1 MIGQRQQDC
10 TAGAPT
16 VQGRER
22 APDARTQPMREHH
35 GGLRTHNTEQ
45 WGGGEGEAGPPYLS
59 MGGWNSPV
67 SQVIWVDH
75 GGDIWVRDILNVA
88 ALGHPYQL
96 IPKGAPPDRSP
107 TALGWGTHQ
116 RIKDISHRAAL
127 CIGMLRSTMMRNT
140 MITVNMIPITYHNDH
155 TPTGN
160 GGGPQDHVYAWTHN
174 DLSRQALAPEP
185 RASRSPNAAGCLT
198 LSISRLS
205 TCTSHFQVDMWFF
218 FRNKVLIVVK
228 HLFRVE
234 FKQCNLRVP
243 LINITLCPT
252 ACSQMMLSRYFQDTQ
267 DTHRV

>member
-1 MIGQRQQDC
+1 MFSCSRHLGLPETHQEHNETSADASTEPSAIHPQETSTEKRTQPRLRPDASTPVAAPPQLSERMIGQRQQDC

-160 GGGPQDHVYAWTHN
+160 G
-174 DLSRQALAPEP
+174 RP
-185 RASRSPNAAGCLT
+185 RT
-198 LSISRLS
+198 MS
-205 TCTSHFQVDMWFF
+205 T
-218 FRNKVLIVVK
+218 RG
-228 HLFRVE
+228 R
-234 FKQCNLRVP
+234 
-243 LINITLCPT
+243 ITI
-252 ACSQMMLSRYFQDTQ
+252 
-267 DTHRV
+267 